1 MSRTDRPLR
10 VPQTAAGALLPVLLL
25 TLLVTGCGAPAAV
38 GAEVTRTLESRAALA
53 PGALLKLE
61 NLAGRIEV
69 RPAAGGEVLLR
80 ATVHAESAALAD
92 RLRFDL
98 EETDGKLEID
108 LGYPVNEHREY
119 VYPEANLPRVLGF
132 RTTVRSEYRGTKVT
146 VHGRPNGKAVL
157 LFADLEIELP
167 EGARADLRTLAG
179 TIRAERVAGE
189 LRLDTGRGDIT
200 ARAGEGGLE
209 IDTGSGAVE
218 VTSHRGKV
226 AVDTGSGSV
235 RLEGVE
241 GDVEIDTG
249 SGGVKLVK
257 VRGGKIAADTGSG
270 GIELTEVEGALRLDT
285 GSGSIRGTGLLA
297 RDEVAADTGSGGIH
311 LEGDFSAV
319 RRLEV
324 GTGSGGVTLGFTG
337 TPPALRYEIRT
348 GSGGIDVDLPGLRT
362 EYSKRGTFSGT
373 VADGTAGDARIE
385 TGSGS
390 VTVQPAS

>member
-10 VPQTAAGALLPVLLL
+10 VPQTTAGALLSALLL
-25 TLLVTGCGAPAAV
+25 ALLVTGCGAPAAV
-38 GAEVTRTLESRAALA
+38 GAEVTRTLESRAVLA

-61 NLAGRIEV
+61 NLAGKIEV

-80 ATVHAESAALAD
+80 ATVHAGSAALAD

-108 LGYPVNEHREY
+108 LGYPVGEHREY
-119 VYPEANLPRVLGF
+119 VYPEAELPRILGL
-132 RTTVRSEYRGTKVT
+132 RTTVRSEFRGEKVI
-146 VHGRPNGKAVL
+146 VHGRPHGKAVL
-157 LFADLEIELP
+157 LYADLEIELP

-209 IDTGSGAVE
+209 IDTGSGDVE
-218 VTSHRGKV
+218 VTAHRGEV
-226 AVDTGSGSV
+226 AVDTGSGAV
-235 RLEGVE
+235 LLDGVD
-241 GDVEIDTG
+241 GNVDVDTG
-249 SGGVKLVK
+249 SGGVRLLK
-257 VRGGKIAADTGSG
+257 VRGERIAADTGSG
-270 GIELTEVEGALRLDT
+270 GIELEEVDGALRLDT
-285 GSGSIRGTGLLA
+285 GSGGIRGTGLLA
-297 RDEVAADTGSGGIH
+297 RDEVVADTGSGGVR

-319 RRLEV
+319 RRLDV
-324 GTGSGGVTLGFTG
+324 DTGSGGVTLGFAG
-337 TPPALRYEIRT
+337 TPPALRFEIRT

-362 EYSKRGTFSGT
+362 EHSKRGTFSGT
-373 VADGTAGDARIE
+373 VANGTAGTARIE

-390 VTVQPAS
+390 VTVQPAG

>member
-1 MSRTDRPLR
+1 MPRIRRSLR
-10 VPQTAAGALLPVLLL
+10 APQTAAGALLPVLLL
-25 TLLVTGCGAPAAV
+25 ALLATGCGAPAAG
-38 GAEVTRTLESRAALA
+38 GAEVTRALESRAALA
-53 PGALLKLE
+53 PGAVLKLD

-69 RPAAGGEVLLR
+69 RPAAGGEVVLR

-108 LGYPVNEHREY
+108 LGYPVDEHREY
-119 VYPEANLPRVLGF
+119 VYPEAELPRILGF
-132 RTTVRSEYRGTKVT
+132 RTTVRSEYRGKKVI
-146 VHGRPNGKAVL
+146 VHGRPHGKAVL
-157 LFADLEIELP
+157 LYADLEIELP
-167 EGARADLRTLAG
+167 AGARADLRTLAG
-179 TIRAERVAGE
+179 TIRAERVAGD

-200 ARAGEGGLE
+200 ARAGEGRLE

-218 VTSHRGKV
+218 VTAHRGAV

-241 GDVEIDTG
+241 GDVEVDTG
-249 SGGVKLVK
+249 SGGVRLVQ

-285 GSGSIRGTGLLA
+285 GSGSIRGTGLVA
-297 RDEVAADTGSGGIH
+297 RDEVFADTGSGGVR

-319 RRLEV
+319 RRLDV
-324 GTGSGGVTLGFTG
+324 DTGSGSVTLGFAG
-337 TPPALRYEIRT
+337 TPPALRFEIRT

-362 EYSKRGTFSGT
+362 EHAKRGTFSGA
-373 VADGTAGDARIE
+373 VADGTAGTARIE
-385 TGSGS
+385 TGSGG
-390 VTVQPAS
+390 VTVQPAG